1 MKPPICA
8 VCRRRRPKA
17 TVDRLVRF
25 SDYEPLPPRMVGHP
39 KGLHWFCSD
48 HVEAAKALADK
59 PWSEARALLRES

>member
-1 MKPPICA
+1 M
-8 VCRRRRPKA
+8 
-17 TVDRLVRF
+17 RF